1 MADLR
6 YPIGRFRLEGL
17 ITADDRQAWIEDV
30 AKAPTVLRAAVHGL
44 NATQLST
51 PYRPDGWTVRQV
63 VHHVP
68 DSHVNAYV
76 RFKLALTEEEPVI
89 RPYDEHGWASLRD
102 TESVSLDVPLR
113 LLEAVHDRWVGL
125 LRSLTVEE
133 YRRTFRHP
141 EHGRAIPLDEALGM
155 YAWHGRHHVAHI
167 TALRHREGW

>member
-1 MADLR
+1 MWANRSCQSAPGELTR
-6 YPIGRFRLEGL
+6 QLA
-17 ITADDRQAWIEDV
+17 IT
-30 AKAPTVLRAAVHGL
+30 
-44 NATQLST
+44 
-51 PYRPDGWTVRQV
+51 
-63 VHHVP
+63 
-68 DSHVNAYV
+68 
-76 RFKLALTEEEPVI
+76 
-89 RPYDEHGWASLRD
+89 
-102 TESVSLDVPLR
+102 SVSLDVPLR